1 MLAEL
6 ERVQVT
12 LHSMLSEPNV
22 KKVNISKLCSKAKIS
37 RKNFLLAIWKDK

>member
-6 ERVQVT
+6 ERVQIT

-37 RKNFLLAIWKDK
+37 RKLFTYDMER